1 MGKFIGILFIV
12 IIVVAVAFVLGLFAF
27 LNVEPTNVTM
37 PYPISETYE
46 ISKIG
51 LILVSSALGAL
62 AVLVIFVVRDTAR
75 FMYSYQYQR
84 KQKRVEKIASLYA
97 KAVNAILADNE
108 AEARDALMSVIKQE
122 PQHTDALLR
131 LGNLDEL
138 EGKTDSAIEHYSRAL
153 SSSRNNVEALF
164 SLEEVMRKKS
174 RWREALANVEKILD
188 IDPDNLA
195 ALYRKRFLLEREN
208 KWDEIINL
216 QKTIV
221 KFETD
226 TQKKQIESDNM
237 LGFRYELGRDS
248 LEKGEYERADSIFRS
263 IVRDSQDKFVPA
275 HLGVAETLL
284 QQNDSEGAVQYL
296 EEAYSKTS
304 SQIILA
310 RLEDMVI
317 SIGEPSRL
325 IRTYINAIGRTPQ
338 SEQLRFFL
346 GKLYFRLEM
355 VEDAFE
361 TLNSQDLADLFPE
374 VHKLLGELY
383 MRRDQCAKAV
393 DHFKKT
399 MELGKVYRVPYCC
412 SVCAFSAQDW
422 SGRCPSCG
430 NWNTFRFTLNEPC
443 KRA

>member
-1 MGKFIGILFIV
+1 MGKFLGIVFIV
-12 IIVVAVAFVLGLFAF
+12 AIVALGVLMLGYFAF
-27 LNVEPTNVTM
+27 LNLEATSVTV
-37 PYPISETYE
+37 PFSETYE
-46 ISKIG
+46 VSKIG

-62 AVLVIFVVRDTAR
+62 AVLIIFVVRDTAR

-84 KQKRVEKIASLYA
+84 RQKRVEKIASLYA

-131 LGNLDEL
+131 FGNLDEL
-138 EGKTDSAIEHYSRAL
+138 ENKNDSAIEHYNRAL
-153 SSSRNNVEALF
+153 ASSRNNVEALF

-174 RWREALANVEKILD
+174 RWREALGYVEKILD

-226 TQKKQIESDNM
+226 TQKKQVESDNM

-263 IVRDSQDKFVPA
+263 ILRDSQEKFVPA
-275 HLGVAETLL
+275 HLGVAETML
-284 QQNDSEGAVQYL
+284 QQNDGEGSVQYL
-296 EEAYSKTS
+296 EEAYSKTG

-310 RLEDMVI
+310 RLEDLVI

-325 IRTYINAIGRTPQ
+325 IRTYIKAIGTTPQ

-361 TLNSQDLADLFPE
+361 TLNSQDIADLFPE

-393 DHFKKT
+393 EHFKKT

-412 SVCAFSAQDW
+412 SVCSFSAQDW

-430 NWNTFRFTLNEPC
+430 NWNTFRFNLNESC

>member
-1 MGKFIGILFIV
+1 MGKFFILMV
-12 IIVVAVAFVLGLFAF
+12 ILIFGALVLFAVY
-27 LNVEPTNVTM
+27 NHETTSVTV
-37 PYPISETYE
+37 PFSETYE

-51 LILVSSALGAL
+51 LVLVSSALGAL
-62 AVLVIFVVRDTAR
+62 AVLVIFVVRDTTR

-84 KQKRVEKIASLYA
+84 RQKREEKISNLYG

-138 EGKTDSAIEHYSRAL
+138 EGKNDAAAENYTKAL
-153 SSSRNNVEALF
+153 ASSRNNVEALF
-164 SLEEVMRKKS
+164 SLEDVMRRKS
-174 RWREALANVEKILD
+174 RWRDALGYVEKILD

-195 ALYRKRFLLEREN
+195 ALYRKRYLLEREN

-221 KFETD
+221 RFETD
-226 TQKKQIESDNM
+226 QQKKQVESDNM

-263 IVRDSQDKFVPA
+263 ILKDSQDKFVPA
-275 HLGVAETLL
+275 HLGVAETMF

-296 EEAYSKTS
+296 EDAYAKTG

-310 RLEDMVI
+310 RLEDLVI

-325 IRTYINAIGRTPQ
+325 IRTYIGAISSQPQ

-361 TLNSQDLADLFPE
+361 TLNSQDLADIFPE

-393 DHFKKT
+393 EHFKKT
-399 MELGKVYRVPYCC
+399 MDLGKVFRVPYCC
-412 SVCAFSAQDW
+412 SYCAYSDAEW

-430 NWNTFRFTLNEPC
+430 NWNTFRFNLNEPC